1 MPLEGC
7 RQKTVL
13 NGWKEQAEWR
23 NPRTLARLTRAINS
37 REDAM
42 MKRLN
47 RPPVILTALVLFY
60 FLPAALEAQPV
71 TTSVQ
76 APLAGPV
83 FVPLINGSL
92 DQVNLSGM
100 VHVQT
105 YFNSASTGLHPT
117 DPMRISINLDQ
128 VSGVGDLT
136 GLTYIATEANRINF
150 ATIPTDPMNLSFD
163 LRAVAVPDPHLP
175 TDPIIPTDPVFPLD
189 ISFLLT
195 FNPDTGALLNV
206 DIESM
211 HVPLP

>member
-1 MPLEGC
+1 
-7 RQKTVL
+7 
-13 NGWKEQAEWR
+13 
-23 NPRTLARLTRAINS
+23 
-37 REDAM
+37 M

-47 RPPVILTALVLFY
+47 RPPVILAALVLFY

-71 TTSVQ
+71 TISVQ

-175 TDPIIPTDPVFPLD
+175 TDPMSPPYIVSPLD
-189 ISFLLT
+189 VYLLLT
-195 FNPDTGALLNV
+195 YGSGAGGLLNV
-206 DIESM
+206 DSESV

>member
-1 MPLEGC
+1 VQTEGAI
-7 RQKTVL
+7 Q
-13 NGWKEQAEWR
+13 
-23 NPRTLARLTRAINS
+23 RTLARLTRAINS
-37 REDAM
+37 KEDAM

-47 RPPVILTALVLFY
+47 RPPVILAALVLFY
-60 FLPAALEAQPV
+60 LLPAALEAQPV

-76 APLAGPV
+76 VPLAGPV

-92 DQVNLSGM
+92 DQVNLLGM

-105 YFNSASTGLHPT
+105 YFNPASTVLHPT

-136 GLTYIATEANRINF
+136 GLTYTATEVNWINF
-150 ATIPTDPMNLSFD
+150 PTIPTDPMNLTFD
-163 LRAVAVPDPHLP
+163 LRAVAVPDPQLP

-195 FNPDTGALLNV
+195 FNPDTGALINV

>member
-1 MPLEGC
+1 
-7 RQKTVL
+7 
-13 NGWKEQAEWR
+13 
-23 NPRTLARLTRAINS
+23 
-37 REDAM
+37 M

-47 RPPVILTALVLFY
+47 RPLVILAALVLFY

-71 TTSVQ
+71 ATSVQ

-195 FNPDTGALLNV
+195 FNSDTGALLNV